1 MKVRFRDWSSLPAEL
16 IENISDLLSADT
28 DTIHIHQVCSHWRAS
43 TAPLAAPRPWVVAG
57 RPHGGP
63 LPKRTLRPV
72 GCYSLWLPRGR
83 GRVPVCLRRRG
94 APQNLP
100 DCCVGTPRGWLA
112 LTTEEDA
119 PAAASRLVLWEPI
132 SRSEI
137 SLPYLRDAVQVF
149 LSADPLDS
157 PPGWMALAT
166 RRSRGCLAD
175 GNRLAY
181 WRPGDAAWADL
192 AGGHSMCPV
201 NSVAFHRGRLYF
213 TAVNGG
219 LFGYDLNNLGGAASP
234 APPERAL
241 FFNTTGMFNSSV
253 CDCCQFHPVRA
264 VHVVACGGDL
274 LLVAFGQRIGT
285 HRRGGVVRVYR
296 PDLLH
301 AGDEAAAAAMSRRV
315 VEAWERVSDLGEYS
329 LFLGRGDAF
338 ALSADAF
345 PGIERNRVYYVE
357 HDRQCQ
363 LRYWN
368 SVFDLSSNACE
379 QVRYPVEHRDDGS
392 QWWPFTWFCPRRP
405 FLDR

>member
-1 MKVRFRDWSSLPAEL
+1 MKARFRDWSSLPAEL
-16 IENISDLLSADT
+16 IEDISDLLSADT
-28 DTIHIHQVCSHWRAS
+28 DRIHIHQVCSHWRAS

-57 RPHGGP
+57 PPGRPHGGP

-72 GCYSLWLPRGR
+72 GRYSLWLPR

-94 APQNLP
+94 PPQNLP
-100 DCCVGTPRGWLA
+100 DCCVGTPRGWMA

-119 PAAASRLVLWEPI
+119 PAAVSRLVLWEPV

-137 SLPYLRDAVQVF
+137 PLPYLRDAVQ
-149 LSADPLDS
+149 A
-157 PPGWMALAT
+157 
-166 RRSRGCLAD
+166 
-175 GNRLAY
+175 LAY
-181 WRPGDAAWADL
+181 WRPGDAAWAQL
-192 AGGHSMCPV
+192 TGGHSMCPV
-201 NSVAFHRGRLYF
+201 NRVAFHRGRLYF
-213 TAVNGG
+213 TVVNGG
-219 LFGYDLNNLGGAASP
+219 LFGYDLNNLLGAASP

-274 LLVAFGQRIGT
+274 LLVAFGERIGA

-296 PDLLH
+296 PAFLH
-301 AGDEAAAAAMSRRV
+301 AGEEAAAARTRRRV
-315 VEAWERVSDLGEYS
+315 VEPGKVVRDLGEYS

-357 HDRQCQ
+357 HDRQCH
-363 LRYWN
+363 LRYWI

-379 QVRYPVEHRDDGS
+379 QVRYPVEHKDDGS
-392 QWWPFTWFCPRRP
+392 HWWPFTWFCPRRP